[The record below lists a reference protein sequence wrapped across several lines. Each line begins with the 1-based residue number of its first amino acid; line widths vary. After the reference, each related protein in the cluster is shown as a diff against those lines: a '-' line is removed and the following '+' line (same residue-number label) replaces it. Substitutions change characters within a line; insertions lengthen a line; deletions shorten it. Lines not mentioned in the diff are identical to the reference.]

1 MIKYL
6 NNECSGEE
14 FDELWRHVTSIQ
26 RDEALEEGL
35 EEVWDQLYLPKELSK
50 IFSSILSKSQEIEG
64 GKNSFSWTKIYKLA
78 AVFVGIIF
86 FASVAILVIKSNQW
100 KEEQTGYGQTKE
112 ITLPDG
118 SKVTLNGNSKL
129 EYKSS
134 WRNDDV
140 REVSLTGEAFF
151 EVTHKTNNQKFIV
164 KTRDLSVEVLGTE
177 FNVMSRKTRSY
188 VVLRKGSVRLAVEG
202 KEDWVMKPGEMVEVD
217 KKGINLTSKKVNPE
231 NYVSW
236 RNNVLAFQS
245 NSLEEIA
252 QMIEENYDLQ
262 VEIPDKSLARER
274 FTGAFPLNEDIE
286 VLLKMLAKSYHFKI
300 DKSGDVIIFRSG
312 KQGPPN

>member
-1 MIKYL
+1 
-6 NNECSGEE
+6 
-14 FDELWRHVTSIQ
+14 
-26 RDEALEEGL
+26 
-35 EEVWDQLYLPKELSK
+35 
-50 IFSSILSKSQEIEG
+50 
-64 GKNSFSWTKIYKLA
+64 
-78 AVFVGIIF
+78 
-86 FASVAILVIKSNQW
+86 
-100 KEEQTGYGQTKE
+100 
-112 ITLPDG
+112 LPDG